1 MTAIL
6 ILVLLLYM
14 YAYAREVRPSMATLV
29 KRDFSG
35 FAVRAEKR
43 VKEEKLLKLPASLRE
58 YVATYDGDYAAAG
71 LAAVLDMLGLDSP
84 AVADKAVREYCRK
97 YHRTYIDKTGQEVDG
112 IDLPLWPRPAAV
124 RFAVENDKPFGGAWY
139 TVAIALSKA
148 TREQARRLLDIV
160 ASITPSQTPKLIKT
174 VKV

>member
-1 MTAIL
+1 MAI
-6 ILVLLLYM
+6 
-14 YAYAREVRPSMATLV
+14 V

-35 FAVRAEKR
+35 FAIRAEKAPR
-43 VKEEKLLKLPASLRE
+43 EEKLLRLPAPLRE

-124 RFAVENDKPFGGAWY
+124 RYALENGQPFGGGWY
-139 TVAIALSKA
+139 TLAIGLSKA
-148 TREQARRLLDIV
+148 TREQAKRLLDIV
-160 ASITPSQTPKLIKT
+160 DAMRPKT
-174 VKV
+174 VKAVKVVKV